1 MNSITQGVCLSPDIC
16 EPEKNRGDLVDQ
28 LEEFPHS
35 FLMTDLQ
42 NKSKSYFER
51 IKEGLVQ
58 GLKVGFKTTL
68 ETARAK
74 NLLSYSLF
82 LLGYPDEAIEEI
94 DRALALEDQQTNI
107 VSLANKAFIWISMD
121 YYDQAQEQI
130 LVLQKLK
137 THSDFQY
144 LETKAKGE
152 LAFSYT
158 RMGPPFIPKTIKL
171 FEEVLPKARE
181 EEKFLW
187 SFGLALTYRRAM
199 HGQNI
204 EVVTAIDN
212 QEKSERTLNLLKYII
227 RESTSKNLQAKAYS
241 ELALLLNQN
250 KTNESLNLEAGMSIE
265 EACNKALELDK
276 DDYSV
281 LVKTG
286 RLFRYL
292 KETER
297 SRQVLETAVS
307 IRPSSTVFHHL
318 GLTYKALATDK
329 IYEGS
334 LSGTPGR
341 GSSRGTWNRGRG
353 GGWRGRG
360 GRGRM
365 SEGTG
370 SGQISDGAHARA
382 PNSMIVR
389 ENSDKVYNVEVSAG
403 LRGGSGRTRGNIP
416 DDRPFTNRSYTHD
429 RQHTQE
435 RATSCY
441 SSLEGGERP
450 FPYCKEKTT
459 VKEDNFI
466 DRFGMMSLDINNPRK
481 RGSLR
486 KNYAHNE
493 DARLTD
499 TLAQKRLGRM
509 VKSPNGNETKFS
521 RSDSY
526 IPEALHYLEEAV
538 KFSKDENKRAVYDLA
553 LLHKALGEYDNALIL
568 LQKIKNSTSMMVGAF
583 DKVNAWEQIG
593 LIWKTKSEN
602 ETNEEEKKK
611 LDKRG
616 NSMLRSALHEAM
628 RLFSRAPSM
637 QQQVCHVWN
646 SFSTLLADIE
656 NSDGNTREKIR
667 EKARL
672 LTLVSKHK
680 ESISLLQELKTISP
694 QKENDPETLKLLI
707 ENYSGTKDYESAA
720 FLIDLLKCSSEGNPT
735 MSLFG
740 DKYYTQKVYIKAA
753 EQHLMTSCD
762 KLEPTFDLARRFFRA
777 AFTDIISESSVSSE
791 SWETGSSSD
800 SEEADEWHV
809 MILYD
814 DRDEDME
821 KYANSLKSLLGD
833 ACSLG
838 VTCMYEDVMPGMKRD
853 GLLRNMKRSQLLI
866 FIAGEKVSRNLTYF
880 MEIAAERQS
889 TVTLLVN
896 TQKIPRLLSKRRNRP
911 FPTEFLDFTAGSY
924 TPDTVNA
931 VCSLFR
937 FLIGIGEG

>member
-1 MNSITQGVCLSPDIC
+1 MHYPGVCLSPDIC

-297 SRQVLETAVS
+297 SRQVPYRAHQAED
-307 IRPSSTVFHHL
+307 HQ
-318 GLTYKALATDK
+318 
-329 IYEGS
+329 EGH
-334 LSGTPGR
+334 GT
-341 GSSRGTWNRGRG
+341 
-353 GGWRGRG
+353 
-360 GRGRM
+360 
-365 SEGTG
+365 
-370 SGQISDGAHARA
+370 
-382 PNSMIVR
+382 
-389 ENSDKVYNVEVSAG
+389 
-403 LRGGSGRTRGNIP
+403 
-416 DDRPFTNRSYTHD
+416 
-429 RQHTQE
+429 
-435 RATSCY
+435 
-441 SSLEGGERP
+441 
-450 FPYCKEKTT
+450 
-459 VKEDNFI
+459 ED
-466 DRFGMMSLDINNPRK
+466 
-481 RGSLR
+481 
-486 KNYAHNE
+486 
-493 DARLTD
+493 
-499 TLAQKRLGRM
+499 
-509 VKSPNGNETKFS
+509 V
-521 RSDSY
+521 
-526 IPEALHYLEEAV
+526 EEA
-538 KFSKDENKRAVYDLA
+538 
-553 LLHKALGEYDNALIL
+553 GED
-568 LQKIKNSTSMMVGAF
+568 V
-583 DKVNAWEQIG
+583 
-593 LIWKTKSEN
+593 
-602 ETNEEEKKK
+602 EEEVEC
-611 LDKRG
+611 R
-616 NSMLRSALHEAM
+616 
-628 RLFSRAPSM
+628 
-637 QQQVCHVWN
+637 
-646 SFSTLLADIE
+646 
-656 NSDGNTREKIR
+656 
-667 EKARL
+667 
-672 LTLVSKHK
+672 K
-680 ESISLLQELKTISP
+680 EQ
-694 QKENDPETLKLLI
+694 
-707 ENYSGTKDYESAA
+707 G
-720 FLIDLLKCSSEGNPT
+720 
-735 MSLFG
+735 
-740 DKYYTQKVYIKAA
+740 
-753 EQHLMTSCD
+753 
-762 KLEPTFDLARRFFRA
+762 
-777 AFTDIISESSVSSE
+777 
-791 SWETGSSSD
+791 
-800 SEEADEWHV
+800 
-809 MILYD
+809 
-814 DRDEDME
+814 
-821 KYANSLKSLLGD
+821 
-833 ACSLG
+833 
-838 VTCMYEDVMPGMKRD
+838 
-853 GLLRNMKRSQLLI
+853 
-866 FIAGEKVSRNLTYF
+866 
-880 MEIAAERQS
+880 
-889 TVTLLVN
+889 
-896 TQKIPRLLSKRRNRP
+896 
-911 FPTEFLDFTAGSY
+911 
-924 TPDTVNA
+924 A
-931 VCSLFR
+931 VR
-937 FLIGIGEG
+937 